1 LRDELRPERELCA
14 FRLPLLARALVVR
27 AREEVL
33 RLLRPELAER
43 ERADAERLPVE
54 RALAVR
60 EPLRLAA
67 REPPLRLDR
76 DEPEREERERV
87 AADRDEPDREGR
99 ERVAVDRGRAFTER
113 VRACDVPRP
122 RRFIFASAVLRLT
135 SLLKRLLPVSS

>member
-1 LRDELRPERELCA
+1 M
-14 FRLPLLARALVVR
+14 
-27 AREEVL
+27 
-33 RLLRPELAER
+33 RPELAER

-60 EPLRLAA
+60 EPLRLVA

-76 DEPEREERERV
+76 DEPEREERGRVPVDRDEPDREERERV

-99 ERVAVDRGRAFTER
+99 ERVAVDRERAFAER
-113 VRACDVPRP
+113 VRACDEPRP